1 MEKSPSLPPLLEI
14 SNLSKT
20 FPGMRALDNL
30 SLTVHSG
37 EVVGLIG
44 HNGSG
49 KSTAVKILAGVYEA
63 DPGSTVGLG
72 RLPDG
77 SHAELHFIHQDLG
90 LVNTLSTVENL
101 DLDLHR
107 GGLQSLLPTRRR
119 TEEAHA
125 RELIAGFDV
134 DIDVRRPVGLL
145 SAAERTIVALARA
158 LDGWSQPYNVLCLDE
173 PTASLHGDEVAKLFT
188 AVRSLARR
196 GAGIIFVSHRLDE
209 VVELADRAVVLREGK
224 MIADAARGEFDHD
237 DLVRFIAGDIVA
249 SDRTAAAAHGGEV
262 SLSARGISGRTI
274 QNADITVRSGEVVG
288 VGGAL
293 GSGRDEIASLLFGAV
308 EGEIAELRIGQRML
322 HKPTP
327 RRAIDA
333 GMALVPSNRHRD
345 GAVMTMTVRENL
357 TLPEM
362 GSLRTWRRTISQRAE
377 REQTATWITNLG
389 LRPPLPDRELRLFS
403 GGNQQKIVLAK
414 WLRNKPRVLLLDEPT
429 QGVDVG
435 TKAGIYELIAQAAA
449 EGTAV
454 LLCSSDDKELAACCD
469 RVLVMRDGRIAT
481 EIPRAKLS
489 ESVLVHAALGT
500 PSGELRPAQSNGAVT
515 R

>member
-1 MEKSPSLPPLLEI
+1 METSPSLPPLLEI
-14 SNLSKT
+14 SHLSKT

-30 SLTVHSG
+30 SLTVRAG
-37 EVVGLIG
+37 EIVGLIG

-49 KSTAVKILAGVYEA
+49 KSTTVKILAGVYEA
-63 DPGSTVGLG
+63 DPGSTVSLG

-77 SHAELHFIHQDLG
+77 SQAELHFIHQDLG

-107 GGLQSLLPTRRR
+107 GGLRSLLPFHPRA
-119 TEEAHA
+119 EEAHA
-125 RELIAGFDV
+125 RELIAGFGV
-134 DIDVRRPVGLL
+134 RIDVRRPVGQL
-145 SAAERTIVALARA
+145 SAAERTIIAIARA

-188 AVRSLARR
+188 AVKSLARR

-237 DLVRFIAGDIVA
+237 DLVRLIAGDIGV
-249 SDRTAAAAHGGEV
+249 SDRAAAARGGEV
-262 SLSARGISGRTI
+262 ALSARGIAGKTVRDV
-274 QNADITVRSGEVVG
+274 DITVRAGEVVG
-288 VGGAL
+288 VGGVL
-293 GSGRDEIASLLFGAV
+293 GSGRDEVASLLFGAV
-308 EGEIAELRIGQRML
+308 DGEIAELEVGGKKLRRT
-322 HKPTP
+322 TP

-345 GAVMTMTVRENL
+345 GAVMSMTVRENL

-362 GSLRTWRRTISQRAE
+362 GSLRTWRGSINPRAE
-377 REQTATWITNLG
+377 RAQAAGWVKTLE

-403 GGNQQKIVLAK
+403 GGNQQKVVLAK

-435 TKAGIYELIAQAAA
+435 AKAGIYELIAQAAA
-449 EGTAV
+449 EGAAV
-454 LLCSSDDKELAACCD
+454 VICSSDDKELATCCD
-469 RVLVMRDGRIAT
+469 RVLVMRDGRVAA
-481 EIPRAKLS
+481 EIPRTGLS

-500 PSGELRPAQSNGAVT
+500 SAGAEDSAHSDKESP